1 MTARNSKLGKNF
13 WLAVF
18 SLVGTTI
25 GAGVFAL
32 PYVFSRAGFI
42 LGFVELL
49 LITALMLLVQLMV
62 GEIALRTRGKKRM
75 LGYSA
80 LYLNKIWHRMLI
92 ISTIFSGIGSLL
104 AYLILAGNFISVL
117 FGWGVLSS
125 TLLFFVI
132 WFFSILIKSKTFG
145 KTEFY
150 LGRLSIAFIIF
161 IALFNLRYINF
172 ENFLAIDISN
182 IFLPYGVILF
192 AVSGAYVIPE
202 MEEIISA
209 NKRQLKKAIIFGTLI
224 PTVAYLLF
232 VIAVVGVSG
241 SFTTP
246 DAISGLAHILNSKFI
261 LIIGALVGLVA
272 VFQASLSYG
281 IYFKE
286 TLWYDLKINKWL
298 AWILSGSLPLLL
310 FLLGARSF
318 VQVIG
323 VIGSVFIGFQFIM
336 ILWMHKRSKS
346 SETKPDYEIK
356 FPKNIYWILAALLSL
371 GAILEV
377 CYNLSP

>member
-1 MTARNSKLGKNF
+1 MILFNSKLGKNF

-25 GAGVFAL
+25 GVGIFAL
-32 PYVFSRAGFI
+32 PYVFSRPGFI

-92 ISTIFSGIGSLL
+92 ISTIFAGIGSLL
-104 AYLILAGNFISVL
+104 AYLILAGNFISIL

-132 WFFSILIKSKTFG
+132 WFFSILIKAKTFG

-161 IALFNLRYINF
+161 IALFNLRYVNI
-172 ENFLAIDISN
+172 ENFLTFDFGSIL
-182 IFLPYGVILF
+182 LPYGVILF
-192 AVSGAYVIPE
+192 AITGAYVIPE
-202 MEEIISA
+202 MEEILSSD
-209 NKRQLKKAIIFGTLI
+209 KSKLKKAIIFGTLI
-224 PTVAYLLF
+224 PVITYLLF
-232 VIAVVGVSG
+232 VVAVVGVSG
-241 SFTTP
+241 FFTTP
-246 DAISGLAHILNSKFI
+246 DAISGLAQALNSKFI
-261 LIIGALVGLVA
+261 LVIGALLGLVA

-318 VQVIG
+318 IHVIG
-323 VIGSVFIGFQFIM
+323 IIGSVFLGFQFIM
-336 ILWMHKRSKS
+336 ILWMHERSKS
-346 SETKPDYEIK
+346 SETKPEYEVK
-356 FPKNIYWILAALLSL
+356 LSKNIYWILAAFFGL

-377 CYNLSP
+377 WYNIF

>member
-1 MTARNSKLGKNF
+1 MTVGNSKLGKNF

-25 GAGVFAL
+25 GAGIFAL

-42 LGFVELL
+42 FGFAELL
-49 LITALMLLVQLMV
+49 LLGALMLLIQLMV
-62 GEIALRTRGKKRM
+62 GEITLRTRGKKRL
-75 LGYSA
+75 LGYSQ
-80 LYLNKIWHRMLI
+80 LYLNKIWHRLLT
-92 ISTIFSGIGSLL
+92 ISTIFIGIGSLL
-104 AYLILAGNFISVL
+104 AYLILAGNFISIL
-117 FGWGVLSS
+117 FNLNIFSS
-125 TLLFFVI
+125 TLLFFAI
-132 WFFSILIKSKTFG
+132 WFFSILIKARTFG

-161 IALFNLRYINF
+161 ITLFNLRYINI
-172 ENFLAIDISN
+172 ENFLALNIDN
-182 IFLPYGVILF
+182 VLLPYGVILF
-192 AVSGAYVIPE
+192 AITGAYVIPE
-202 MEEIISA
+202 MEEILGH

-224 PTVAYLLF
+224 PIITYLLF
-232 VIAVVGVSG
+232 VVAVVGVSD

-246 DAISGLAHILNSKFI
+246 DAISGLAQALNSKFI
-261 LIIGALVGLVA
+261 LIIGALVGLFA
-272 VFQASLSYG
+272 VFEASLSYG

-298 AWILSGSLPLLL
+298 AWILSGALPLSL
-310 FLLGARSF
+310 FLLGAHSF
-318 VQVIG
+318 IQVIS
-323 VIGSVFIGFQFIM
+323 VIGSVFLGFQFIM

-356 FPKNIYWILAALLSL
+356 LPKNIYWILAALLCL

-377 CYNLSP
+377 WHNLSP